1 MRGAK
6 IFIQLITF
14 LVLTQISISVQGQ
27 SRKRV
32 TMFELEFGLG
42 PTFLKGDIGNLS
54 IGGNLGVAG
63 RYRVNQH
70 LALRASLMGNI
81 VFGSDDGSNAE
92 TSGFKYYSIIA
103 ELTGQLEYWFLEE
116 GRGFSSQGMRAYKP
130 RVRPYLYAGGGP
142 VFFSPFHYHD
152 DAEDLEE
159 FDRYTIMLAAG
170 AGFLYKVNADWLW
183 GIQAGGRLVPSD
195 YLDGSSPASSTSDD
209 NYFYAQFNLVHRF

>member
-1 MRGAK
+1 MREAR
-6 IFIQLITF
+6 IFIQFITF

-27 SRKRV
+27 SRKRI
-32 TMFELEFGLG
+32 TMFELEFGAG
-42 PTFLKGDIGNLS
+42 PTFLLGDIGNVS

-70 LALRASLMGNI
+70 LALRASLMGNF
-81 VFGSDDGSNAE
+81 VTGSDDGGDTE

-142 VFFSPFHYHD
+142 VFFAPTHTHEG
-152 DAEDLEE
+152 AEDLEE

-170 AGFLYKVNADWLW
+170 AGFLYKINADWLW

-195 YLDGSSPASSTSDD
+195 YLDGSSPASSTSNDM
-209 NYFYAQFNLVHRF
+209 YFTVQITLVHRF